1 MLSALSRAVAQ
12 LPQPEM
18 RGALIRSVAWACLVF
33 VLLWWGLAA
42 LFDHEL
48 VRDERWIRILAGI
61 LGAFAAPVVTWLLF
75 PSVVLMILGFYSE
88 AIIQAV
94 ERRHYPNLA
103 TPSESRQVANLWSG
117 IRLALIGLVLNI
129 VALPLYLLFPGLN
142 LVLFLGLN
150 GYLLGREYFDVVA
163 LRRVD
168 WRAAQRLWRSHRMI
182 FILSGVVVAGLF
194 ALPVVNLVAP
204 IIGLAAAVH
213 LVERFRGPD
222 PAQREIVQNSL
233 SDNRLR

>member
-1 MLSALSRAVAQ
+1 MLSALSRAFAQ
-12 LPQPEM
+12 LPRPEM
-18 RGALIRSVAWACLVF
+18 RGPLIRSVAWACLVF
-33 VLLWWGLAA
+33 LLLWWGLAA
-42 LFDHEL
+42 LMHYEL
-48 VRDERWIRILAGI
+48 ARNSRWIEILAGI
-61 LGAFAAPVVTWLLF
+61 LGVFAAPVVTWLLF
-75 PSVVLMILGFYSE
+75 PSMVLMILGFYSE
-88 AIIQAV
+88 AIIRAV
-94 ERRHYPNLA
+94 EHRHYPNLA
-103 TPSESRQVANLWSG
+103 TPPKSRQVANLWSG

-168 WRAAQRLWRSHRMI
+168 WRTAQRLWRAQRMT
-182 FILSGVVVAGLF
+182 FILSGVFVAGLF

-213 LVERFRGPD
+213 LVERLRGPD
-222 PAQREIVQNSL
+222 PA
-233 SDNRLR
+233 

>member
-1 MLSALSRAVAQ
+1 MVSALSRAFAQ

-18 RGALIRSVAWACLVF
+18 RAPLLRSVAWACLVF
-33 VLLWWGLAA
+33 VALWWLLAFLLHHWLAQVRWVEALAA
-42 LFDHEL
+42 L
-48 VRDERWIRILAGI
+48 

-75 PSVVLMILGFYSE
+75 PSFVLMILGFYSE

-103 TPSESRQVANLWSG
+103 TPTQSRQMANLWSG
-117 IRLALIGLVLNI
+117 IRLALIGLLLNI

-168 WRAAQRLWRSHRMI
+168 WRVAQRLWRQHRLR
-182 FILSGVVVAGLF
+182 FILTGVAVAGLF

-213 LVERFRGPD
+213 LVERFRGVD
-222 PAQREIVQNSL
+222 PA
-233 SDNRLR
+233 

>member
-1 MLSALSRAVAQ
+1 MFSALSRAFAQ
-12 LPQPEM
+12 LPRPEM
-18 RGALIRSVAWACLVF
+18 RGPLIRSVAWAGLAFVF
-33 VLLWWGLAA
+33 LWWGLAA
-42 LFDHEL
+42 LIHHEL
-48 VRDERWIRILAGI
+48 VREQRWVEILAGI
-61 LGAFAAPVVTWLLF
+61 LGVFAAPVVTWLLF
-75 PSVVLMILGFYSE
+75 PSVVLIVLGFYSE

-117 IRLALIGLVLNI
+117 IRLALIGLALNI
-129 VALPLYLLFPGLN
+129 LALPLYLLFPGLN

-163 LRRVD
+163 LRRAD
-168 WRAAQRLWRSHRMI
+168 WQATQRLWRSHRVT

-213 LVERFRGPD
+213 LVERFRGSD
-222 PAQREIVQNSL
+222 PARREIA
-233 SDNRLR
+233 

>member
-1 MLSALSRAVAQ
+1 MFQALSRALAQ
-12 LPQPEM
+12 LPRPEM
-18 RGALIRSVAWACLVF
+18 RGPLLRSVGWACLVF
-33 VLLWWGLAA
+33 FLLWWALAAGIHYGLAR
-42 LFDHEL
+42 E
-48 VRDERWIRILAGI
+48 ERWIEVLAGI
-61 LGAFAAPVVTWLLF
+61 LGGLAAPVVSWLLF
-75 PSVVLMILGFYSE
+75 PSMVLMILGFYSE
-88 AIIQAV
+88 AIIRAV

-103 TPSESRQVANLWSG
+103 TPPKSRQMANLWSG

-142 LVLFLGLN
+142 LVLFLALN

-168 WRAAQRLWRSHRMI
+168 WRTAQRLWRGHRVT
-182 FILSGVVVAGLF
+182 FILTGVVVAALF
-194 ALPVVNLVAP
+194 ALPIVNLLAP

-222 PAQREIVQNSL
+222 PA
-233 SDNRLR
+233 

>member
-1 MLSALSRAVAQ
+1 MVSALSRAFAQ

-18 RGALIRSVAWACLVF
+18 RTPLLRSVAWACLVF
-33 VLLWWGLAA
+33 VALWWFLAFLLHHWLAQVRWVEALAA
-42 LFDHEL
+42 L
-48 VRDERWIRILAGI
+48 

-75 PSVVLMILGFYSE
+75 PSFVLMILGFYSE
-88 AIIQAV
+88 AIIRAV

-103 TPSESRQVANLWSG
+103 TPTQSRQMANLWSG
-117 IRLALIGLVLNI
+117 IRLALVGLLLNI
-129 VALPLYLLFPGLN
+129 VALPFYLLFPGLN

-168 WRAAQRLWRSHRMI
+168 WRVAQRLWRQHRLR
-182 FILSGVVVAGLF
+182 FILTGVAVAGLF

-213 LVERFRGPD
+213 LVERFRGVD
-222 PAQREIVQNSL
+222 PV
-233 SDNRLR
+233 

>member
-1 MLSALSRAVAQ
+1 MLSALSRAFAQ
-12 LPQPEM
+12 LPRPEM
-18 RGALIRSVAWACLVF
+18 RGPLIRSVAWACLVF
-33 VLLWWGLAA
+33 FLLWAGLAVGIHYA
-42 LFDHEL
+42 LA
-48 VRDERWIRILAGI
+48 RDEYWIELLAGI
-61 LGAFAAPVVTWLLF
+61 LGSLAAPALTWLLF
-75 PSVVLMILGFYSE
+75 PSVVLMILGFYAE
-88 AIIQAV
+88 AIIRAV
-94 ERRHYPNLA
+94 EQRHYPNLA
-103 TPSESRQVANLWSG
+103 TPPKSRQMANLWSG

-168 WRAAQRLWRSHRMI
+168 WRTAQRLWRGHRVS

-222 PAQREIVQNSL
+222 PA
-233 SDNRLR
+233 

>member
-1 MLSALSRAVAQ
+1 MFSALSRAFAQ
-12 LPQPEM
+12 LPRPEM
-18 RGALIRSVAWACLVF
+18 RGPLVRSVFWACLVF
-33 VLLWWGLAA
+33 AA
-42 LFDHEL
+42 LWSALATLIHYQLVHEA
-48 VRDERWIRILAGI
+48 RWVEVLAGV
-61 LGAFAAPVVTWLLF
+61 LGAFAAPVLTWLLF
-75 PSVVLMILGFYSE
+75 PSVVLLILGLYSE
-88 AIIQAV
+88 AIILAV
-94 ERRHYPNLA
+94 ERHYYPNLA
-103 TPSESRQVANLWSG
+103 TPPPARQMANLWSG

-168 WRAAQRLWRSHRMI
+168 WRAAQRLWREHRMT

-213 LVERFRGPD
+213 LVERLRGAD
-222 PAQREIVQNSL
+222 PA
-233 SDNRLR
+233 

>member
-1 MLSALSRAVAQ
+1 MLSALSRAFAQ
-12 LPQPEM
+12 LPSPEM
-18 RGALIRSVAWACLVF
+18 RGPLLRSVAWACLVF
-33 VLLWWGLAA
+33 ALLWVGLAA
-42 LFDHEL
+42 GIHYALM
-48 VRDERWIRILAGI
+48 RDEYWIEILAGI
-61 LGAFAAPVVTWLLF
+61 LGSLAAPALTWLLF
-75 PSVVLMILGFYSE
+75 PSMVLMILGFYSE
-88 AIIQAV
+88 AIIRAV
-94 ERRHYPNLA
+94 EQRHYPNLA
-103 TPSESRQVANLWSG
+103 TPPKSRQMANLWSG

-168 WRAAQRLWRSHRMI
+168 WRTAQRLWRGHRVS

-194 ALPVVNLVAP
+194 ALPVLNLVAP

-222 PAQREIVQNSL
+222 PA
-233 SDNRLR
+233 